1 MLESKWSQTI
11 NIAAITYM
19 ELMEGNVFTA
29 AIQKLNQLISS
40 EKNMETTSLL
50 TDEEFESIRKFSL
63 REVDFT

>member
-1 MLESKWSQTI
+1 VLESKWSQTI